1 MSAPSSGTGGRL
13 TFGTAGR
20 LTFGTAGIRGP
31 LGPGPGHM
39 NREVVRATVTGVVAQ
54 LRAEH
59 GADAALVVVVGR
71 DARHGSS
78 DLADEAVATLLD
90 HDVRVARFGGVV
102 PTPLVAHAVRHLGAA
117 AGLMITASHNPAS
130 DNGMKVYWSD
140 GAQIVAPLDAAIEA
154 RISAGEVPPSSAR
167 AGTPG
172 EAPPAAIDL
181 GTVPLGGPTIDA
193 YVREVVGARRPAGTD
208 APRSEREGLTT
219 VYTALHGVGAD
230 LFERVARDAG
240 IVTRA
245 VRAQRD
251 PDPDF
256 PTVTSP
262 NPEEPGV
269 LDALFAEA
277 ERHHAALALAL
288 DPDADRLAVGVP
300 TDRGWRQL
308 TGDETGALLAHHLLR
323 VTDGLPDRFVAST
336 VVSSRLVARMCAA
349 SGVRHVETLTGFK
362 WLSRPGLAHP
372 AWHQVLLYEEALGYA
387 VGPQDRDKDGIAAA
401 CCVVDAVTALRDR
414 GLTVDALLDDLALRH
429 GAFVT
434 RNGSVRLDAGAAPA
448 PTAVPASLGGVEVVH
463 DDRPAPDV
471 HRWLLAD
478 DTRVIVRP
486 SGTEPK
492 LKYYCEAV
500 VPVDDGD
507 VTAARA
513 LAERRLDAVL
523 DDLGPVLAR

>member
-1 MSAPSSGTGGRL
+1 MSAI
-13 TFGTAGR
+13 GR

-31 LGPGPGHM
+31 LGPGAGHM
-39 NREVVRATVTGVVAQ
+39 NREVVRATVTGVVAE

-59 GADAALVVVVGR
+59 GPDPALVVVVGR
-71 DARHGSS
+71 DARHGSAE
-78 DLADEAVATLLD
+78 LADEAVATLLD
-90 HDVRVARFGGVV
+90 HGLRVARFGDVV
-102 PTPLVAHAVRHLGAA
+102 PTPLVARAVQHLGAA

-154 RISAGEVPPSSAR
+154 RIQAGEVPPPR
-167 AGTPG
+167 PAGTPDEG
-172 EAPPAAIDL
+172 PAATIDL
-181 GTVPLGGPTIDA
+181 GTVAEGGPTIDA
-193 YVREVVGARRPAGTD
+193 YVGDVVSARRHTGGD
-208 APRSEREGLTT
+208 APSPEAARLAT
-219 VYTALHGVGAD
+219 VYTALHGVGAE

-240 IVTRA
+240 IDTRA
-245 VRAQRD
+245 VAAQRD

-256 PTVTSP
+256 PTVSSP

-277 ERHHAALALAL
+277 ERHDAALALAL
-288 DPDADRLAVGVP
+288 DPDADRLAVGIP

-308 TGDETGALLAHHLLR
+308 TGDETGALLAHHLLQ
-323 VTDGLPDRFVAST
+323 VTEGLPDRFVAST
-336 VVSSRLVARMCAA
+336 VVSSRLVARMCADR
-349 SGVRHVETLTGFK
+349 GVRHVETLTGFK

-387 VGPQDRDKDGIAAA
+387 VGPHDRDKDGIAAA
-401 CCVVDAVTALRDR
+401 CCAVDAVAALRDR
-414 GLTVDALLDDLALRH
+414 GLTVDALLEDLARAH

-434 RNGSVRLDAGAAPA
+434 RNGSVRLDPGAPPVTMTA
-448 PTAVPASLGGVEVVH
+448 PTSLGGAAVVH

-471 HRWLLAD
+471 HRWLLED

-500 VPVDDGD
+500 VRVRDGD
-507 VTAARA
+507 VAAARA
-513 LAERRLDAVL
+513 LAQRRLVAVL
-523 DDLGPVLAR
+523 RDLDTLLGR